1 METVLVG
8 DPLYISFSM
17 PNLQLKSWMV
27 FTNYRERESK
37 FPSELNGHSQ
47 DQSKSNMFQHVMHDK
62 RNIIHFLATYPA
74 LL

>member
-1 METVLVG
+1 
-8 DPLYISFSM
+8 M
-17 PNLQLKSWMV
+17 PNLQLESWIV
-27 FTNYRERESK
+27 FTNYRERERERESK